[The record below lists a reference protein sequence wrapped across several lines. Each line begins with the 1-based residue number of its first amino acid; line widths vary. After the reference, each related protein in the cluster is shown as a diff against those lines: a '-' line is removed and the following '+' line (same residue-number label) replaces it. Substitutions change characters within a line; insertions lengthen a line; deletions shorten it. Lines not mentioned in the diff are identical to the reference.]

1 MSDTEFKQGCFE
13 KGPFAHSLPGR
24 SQSEW
29 QTLEDHSQNVAKLA
43 AEFAAPFGCS
53 EAARLLG
60 LVHDMGKATEE
71 FQEYLKETNEV
82 ACNEDDEGDAFV
94 RKHGPD
100 HSTFGAQWLDRSVKG
115 LGRLLAYASAG
126 HHSGIPDGISISG
139 SVSALSSRL
148 EKNLSI
154 ASQPFNVDVDMRR
167 LGAEVKSF
175 LLPEDGFV
183 SAFYLRMLYST
194 LVDADFIDTENFMD
208 EERSSARASSA
219 YPAMT
224 ELLNRLERRYAEI
237 DRKVQESGAYESEV
251 VRIRNEV
258 RADCC
263 AAAELDPGLFTLRVP
278 TGGGKTL
285 SSMLF
290 ALRHVVKHHLDRVI
304 VVIPFTSIIEQT
316 ADVYREVFGEG
327 NVLEHH
333 CNVDLDSMSSQL
345 RLAAENW
352 DAPIVVTTN
361 VQFFESLFANRSSRC
376 RKLHN
381 LARSVVILDEA
392 QGLPTNLLKPCLK
405 SLNEL
410 VVRYGTSVVL
420 STATLPVF
428 FDKSL
433 LGAAALAQGDC
444 AATDIVPA
452 SRKIEERLKR
462 VEARIVSGKISDD
475 ELLDELHDESCA
487 LVIVS
492 TRRHARKL
500 YLKAKARFAERTV
513 RHLSAQMC
521 GQHRSDVLTEV
532 KYCISKG
539 IPCLLIS
546 TQLIEAGVDI
556 DFPCVCRELSGVDSL
571 VQAAGRCNREGML
584 HGYGRFVVFESSEY
598 DIPGGFLRV
607 AAQKGHE
614 TLGLAEHQENML
626 GEESV
631 AKYFKLLYADVQKGN
646 EAGMDKYGV
655 LSNLLPKRR
664 PKTTD
669 EMLAYKFRELG
680 EKFKLIDTC
689 NCSVLVP
696 YGEEGHSLCERL
708 RITYAPLEQ
717 RLLAR
722 KLQRYAVSLYG
733 NEPIDKNGNLL
744 AEKVHDCYWVMT
756 SSDQYYSSEFGVLT
770 EPQDVFLRI

>member
-1 MSDTEFKQGCFE
+1 MIAY
-13 KGPFAHSLPGR
+13 AHSAKGLPP
-24 SQSEW
+24 EKW
-29 QTLEDHSQNVAKLA
+29 QTLEEHSRNVAKLA
-43 AEFAAPFGCS
+43 AQFAAPFGSS

-60 LVHDMGKATEE
+60 WVHDLGKATEA
-71 FQEYLKETNEV
+71 FQEYLSESNEV
-82 ACNEDDEGDAFV
+82 ACNEDDEGDSFV

-126 HHSGIPDGISISG
+126 HHSGIPDGISTSG

-148 EKNLSI
+148 GKNLSV
-154 ASQPFNVDVDMRR
+154 ASQPFSVDVDMLR
-167 LGAEVKSF
+167 LGAEAKSF

-194 LVDADFIDTENFMD
+194 LVDADFIDTEDFMD
-208 EERSSARASSA
+208 EERGSKRASGT
-219 YPAMT
+219 YPVMT
-224 ELLNRLERRYAEI
+224 ELLNRLELRYAAM
-237 DRKVQESGAYESEV
+237 DRKVLESAACDSEV

-263 AAAELDPGLFTLRVP
+263 VAAELEPGLFTLRVP

-290 ALRHVVKHHLDRVI
+290 ALRHAVKHNLGRVI

-316 ADVYREVFGEG
+316 ADVYREVFGED

-333 CNVDLDSMSSQL
+333 CNVDLDSMPPRL
-345 RLAAENW
+345 RLATENW

-392 QGLPTNLLKPCLK
+392 QGLPTDLLRPCLK

-410 VVRYGTSVVL
+410 VSRYGTSIVL

-428 FDKSL
+428 FDASL
-433 LGAAALAQGDC
+433 LGSAALAQGDC
-444 AATDIVPA
+444 TAKDIVPA
-452 SRKIEERLKR
+452 SRKLEERLRR
-462 VEARIVSGKISDD
+462 VKARRAPGKITDA
-475 ELLDELHDESCA
+475 ELLEELSNEPCA

-492 TRRHARKL
+492 TRRHAREL
-500 YLKAKARFAERTV
+500 YLKAKERFPGRTV

-521 GQHRSDVLTEV
+521 GRHRSDVLAEV
-532 KYCISKG
+532 KNCISAG
-539 IPCLLIS
+539 DPCLLVS

-556 DFPCVCRELSGVDSL
+556 DFPCVCRELAGVDSL
-571 VQAAGRCNREGML
+571 VQAAGRCNREGRL
-584 HGYGRFVVFESSEY
+584 RGYGRFIVFESCEHP
-598 DIPGGFLRV
+598 IPGGFLRV
-607 AAQKGHE
+607 AAQKGRE
-614 TLGLAEHQENML
+614 TLGLVEYQENML

-631 AKYFKLLYADVQKGN
+631 AKYFTLLYADVQKGN
-646 EAGMDKYGV
+646 ATGMDKYLV
-655 LSNLLPKRR
+655 LGGLLPKKR
-664 PKTTD
+664 PTTAD
-669 EMLAYKFRELG
+669 EMLAFKFRELG

-689 NCSVLVP
+689 NSSVIIP
-696 YGEEGHSLCERL
+696 YGEEGRTLCEQL
-708 RITYAPLEQ
+708 RTAYAPSEQ
-717 RLLAR
+717 RRLVR

-733 NEPIDKNGNLL
+733 NEPMDKNGNLL

-756 SSDQYYSSEFGVLT
+756 SPEQYYSSEFGVLT
-770 EPQDVFLRI
+770 EPQDVFLQV

>member
-1 MSDTEFKQGCFE
+1 MIAY
-13 KGPFAHSLPGR
+13 AHSAEGQPP
-24 SQSEW
+24 EKW
-29 QTLEDHSQNVAKLA
+29 QTLEEHSRNVAELA
-43 AEFAAPFGCS
+43 AKFAAPFGSS
-53 EAARLLG
+53 EAAKLLG
-60 LVHDMGKATEE
+60 WVHDMGKATKE
-71 FQEYLKETNEV
+71 FQAYLAESNEV
-82 ACNEDDEGDAFV
+82 ACNEDDEMDAPV

-126 HHSGIPDGISISG
+126 HHSGIPDGISTSG

-148 EKNLSI
+148 EKDLSI

-167 LGAEVKSF
+167 LGAEAKSF

-194 LVDADFIDTENFMD
+194 LVDADFIDTEQFMD
-208 EERSSARASSA
+208 EERGSKRANRT
-219 YPAMT
+219 YPVVT
-224 ELLNRLERRYAEI
+224 ELLSRLERRYAEI
-237 DRKVQESGAYESEV
+237 DRMTQESATGDSEV

-290 ALRHVVKHHLDRVI
+290 ALRHAVKHQLERVI

-316 ADVYREVFGEG
+316 ADVYRAIFGED

-333 CNVDLDSMSSQL
+333 CNVDLDSMPPRL
-345 RLAAENW
+345 RLATENW

-392 QGLPTNLLKPCLK
+392 QGFPTDLLKPCLK
-405 SLNEL
+405 ALNEL
-410 VVRYGTSVVL
+410 VSRYGTSIVL

-428 FDKSL
+428 FDASL
-433 LGAAALAQGDC
+433 LGSAALAQGDC
-444 AATDIVPA
+444 TARDIVPA
-452 SRKIEERLKR
+452 SRKLEERLRR
-462 VEARIVSGKISDD
+462 VEARRVAGKITDD
-475 ELLDELHDESCA
+475 KLLEELCNEPCA

-492 TRRHARKL
+492 TRRHAREL
-500 YLKAKARFAERTV
+500 YLKAKERFPGRTV

-521 GQHRSDVLTEV
+521 GHHRSDVLAEV
-532 KYCISKG
+532 KNCISSG
-539 IPCLLIS
+539 ERCLLVS

-556 DFPCVCRELSGVDSL
+556 DFPCVCRELAGVDSL
-571 VQAAGRCNREGML
+571 VQAAGRCNREGRL
-584 HGYGRFVVFESSEY
+584 RGCGRFIVFESSEY
-598 DIPGGFLRV
+598 DIPSGYLRI
-607 AAQKGHE
+607 AAQKGSE
-614 TLGLAEHQENML
+614 TISLSKYQENML

-631 AKYFKLLYADVQKGN
+631 AKYFTLLYADVQKGN
-646 EAGMDKYGV
+646 ATGMDKYLV
-655 LSNLLPKRR
+655 LGELLPNKR
-664 PKTTD
+664 PTTAD
-669 EMLAYKFRELG
+669 EMFAFKFRELG

-689 NCSVLVP
+689 NCSVIIP
-696 YGEEGHSLCERL
+696 YGEEGRTLCEQL
-708 RITYAPLEQ
+708 RTTYAPSEQ
-717 RLLAR
+717 RRLAR

-733 NEPIDKNGNLL
+733 DKPMDRNGNLL

-756 SSDQYYSSEFGVLT
+756 SPEQYYSSEFGVLT
-770 EPQDVFLRI
+770 EPQDVFLQV

>member
-1 MSDTEFKQGCFE
+1 MNQVY
-13 KGPFAHSLPGR
+13 AHSLPGR
-24 SQSEW
+24 PQSEW
-29 QTLEDHSQNVAKLA
+29 QTLEEHSRNVAELA
-43 AEFAAPFGCS
+43 AKFAAPFGSS

-60 LVHDMGKATEE
+60 LVHDMGKATVE
-71 FQEYLKETNEV
+71 FQEYLAESNEV
-82 ACNEDDEGDAFV
+82 ACNEDDDEDAPV

-126 HHSGIPDGISISG
+126 HHSGIPDGISTSG

-154 ASQPFNVDVDMRR
+154 VSQPFSVDVDMRR
-167 LGAEVKSF
+167 LGDEAKSF

-208 EERSSARASSA
+208 EERGSKRASRTHPVMA
-219 YPAMT
+219 
-224 ELLNRLERRYAEI
+224 ELLNRLELRYAAI
-237 DRKVQESGAYESEV
+237 DLKAQESAACDSEV

-290 ALRHVVKHHLDRVI
+290 ALRHAVKHNLGRVI

-316 ADVYREVFGEG
+316 ADVYREIFGEE

-333 CNVDLDSMSSQL
+333 CNVDLDSMPSRL

-392 QGLPTNLLKPCLK
+392 QGLPTDFLKPCLK

-410 VVRYGTSVVL
+410 VSRYGTSIVL

-428 FDKSL
+428 FNASL

-444 AATDIVPA
+444 TAKDIVPA
-452 SRKIEERLKR
+452 SRKLEERLRR
-462 VEARIVSGKISDD
+462 VEARRALGKITDD
-475 ELLDELHDESCA
+475 ELLEELSNEPCA

-492 TRRHARKL
+492 TRRHAREL
-500 YLKAKARFAERTV
+500 YLKAKERFPGRTV

-521 GQHRSDVLTEV
+521 GRHRSDVLAEV
-532 KYCISKG
+532 KNCISAG
-539 IPCLLIS
+539 YPCLLVS

-556 DFPCVCRELSGVDSL
+556 DFPCVCRELAGVDSL
-571 VQAAGRCNREGML
+571 VQAAGRCNREGRL
-584 HGYGRFVVFESSEY
+584 CGCGRFVVFESCEHS
-598 DIPGGFLRV
+598 IPGGFLRI
-607 AAQKGHE
+607 AAQKGRE
-614 TLGLAEHQENML
+614 TLGLAEYQDNML

-631 AKYFKLLYADVQKGN
+631 AKYFTLLYADVQKGN
-646 EAGMDKYGV
+646 ATGMDKYLV
-655 LSNLLPKRR
+655 LGGLLPKKR
-664 PKTTD
+664 PTTAD
-669 EMLAYKFRELG
+669 EMLAFKFRELG
-680 EKFKLIDTC
+680 EKFKMIDTC
-689 NCSVLVP
+689 NCTVIIP
-696 YGEEGHSLCERL
+696 YGDEGFALCEQL
-708 RITYAPLEQ
+708 RTTYAPSEQ
-717 RLLAR
+717 RRLAR

-733 NEPIDKNGNLL
+733 DAPMDRNGNLL

-756 SSDQYYSSEFGVLT
+756 SPEQYYSSEFGVLT
-770 EPQDVFLRI
+770 EPQDVFLQL